1 MASEKDTNRKK
12 WDIYFMTIVQWT
24 FLLEMSQTFVFLKE
38 PNQSVN
44 LPSLT
49 CPVGRIDQRSGNC
62 IFFKTANLHF
72 LTLHVYHLCWSFTEA
87 DKPGTSL
94 HKKQVSKLS
103 KNWHVCIIWISSKL
117 GIHLKKTMAFLV
129 TTPLKHHFKSTTCTF
144 PFYIFVLY
152 LPPRFLLSSFSDCL

>member
-1 MASEKDTNRKK
+1 MGPIFHDNCVMNISFGNVPN
-12 WDIYFMTIVQWT
+12 ICV
-24 FLLEMSQTFVFLKE
+24 LKE

-44 LPSLT
+44 FPSLT

-72 LTLHVYHLCWSFTEA
+72 LTLHVCHLCWSFTEA

>member
-12 WDIYFMTIVQWT
+12 WDQYFMTIVWWT

-44 LPSLT
+44 FPSLT

-62 IFFKTANLHF
+62 IFFKTANKHF
-72 LTLHVYHLCWSFTEA
+72 LTCMSVIYV
-87 DKPGTSL
+87 G
-94 HKKQVSKLS
+94 VSPRRSSQARVCIKS
-103 KNWHVCIIWISSKL
+103 RSQNCQKNWHICIIWLSSKL

-152 LPPRFLLSSFSDCL
+152 LPRFLLSSFSDCL